1 MANTIQIKRAA
12 DNGTSSVPSG
22 LASGEMALD
31 QAGRKLYIGR
41 HNNSSVQVAHLPM
54 LDDLTAG
61 NGITLSAASGE
72 NDRGRTVTLRQD
84 QSAVW
89 ATDSAK
95 GLAAF
100 STDNFLVSSGVVTI
114 KDNGVALGT
123 ETTGNYM
130 SNVTAGT
137 GVTVTHTQSEGSS
150 AAIAIGQAVA
160 TSSSPTFAGIT
171 GGNVT
176 VGIENDNTI
185 TTTSGNLTIDANGSS
200 KVIISGDLQI
210 DGTTTT
216 VNSTVTTVDDPIF
229 TVGGDTDAS
238 DDDKDKGIAFKWHNG
253 STAKVGFFGFNESS
267 GKFTFIPDSTESGAQ
282 VISGTAGAV
291 EFGAIEATSIGGP
304 SGSTCTINGGTF

>member
-95 GLAAF
+95 GLARTFVKTPNGLKVVNPEGYVAIDKSGGAVKIVDKLEF
-100 STDNFLVSSGVVTI
+100 SFN
-114 KDNGVALGT
+114 N
-123 ETTGNYM
+123 
-130 SNVTAGT
+130 
-137 GVTVTHTQSEGSS
+137 
-150 AAIAIGQAVA
+150 
-160 TSSSPTFAGIT
+160 
-171 GGNVT
+171 
-176 VGIENDNTI
+176 
-185 TTTSGNLTIDANGSS
+185 
-200 KVIISGDLQI
+200 
-210 DGTTTT
+210 
-216 VNSTVTTVDDPIF
+216 F
-229 TVGGDTDAS
+229 TVAKNW
-238 DDDKDKGIAFKWHNG
+238 DK
-253 STAKVGFFGFNESS
+253 
-267 GKFTFIPDSTESGAQ
+267 
-282 VISGTAGAV
+282 
-291 EFGAIEATSIGGP
+291 
-304 SGSTCTINGGTF
+304 

>member
-100 STDNFLVSSGVVTI
+100 TI

-253 STAKVGFFGFNESS
+253 SAAKVGFFGFNESS